1 MTLLYRRVKGR
12 AKAGKILFSNR
23 PSLATLLPMT
33 RDQFIRL
40 CFLALLIFIVYQVFL
55 IFRPF
60 VETIFW
66 ASILTFAFY
75 PVYDR
80 IKKKMGSDT
89 PAALLT
95 TLIIFLIV
103 IIPVAYLIVS
113 LTSQAIELYQFTSDY
128 VRQGHLADLIE
139 RIRHLQFVEHLKTQ
153 SSDVWNLLKENSAA
167 LALRTSKTV
176 GNFAA
181 LQLASITKNLF
192 FILIN
197 IFLMIVLIFIFLKDG
212 LKIYDFIYQTAPL
225 DEKNKKPIF
234 KLITETFSAV
244 IRGQLLTAIS
254 QAIIGGVTFWLLGIP
269 IPILFAAAIFFAS
282 MIPVFGAAT
291 VWVPLCGY
299 LFVSHQTV
307 KAIILFFVGALI
319 ISLLDNLI
327 KPGVIGEK
335 TKLPYFLLL
344 FGILGG
350 IKIYGLMGIFLAP
363 VVLAL
368 FFSLIRIYQEKN
380 W

>member
-1 MTLLYRRVKGR
+1 M
-12 AKAGKILFSNR
+12 S
-23 PSLATLLPMT
+23 
-33 RDQFIRL
+33 RDQFIRI

-55 IFRPF
+55 IFFPF
-60 VETIFW
+60 IETIFW
-66 ASILTFAFY
+66 AAILTFAFY
-75 PVYDR
+75 PLYER
-80 IKKKMGSDT
+80 LKKIFKSNET
-89 PAALLT
+89 PAALAT

-103 IIPVAYLIVS
+103 IVPVGYLIVN
-113 LTSQAIELYQFTSDY
+113 LTTQAIELYQFTSDY

-139 RIRHLQFVEHLKTQ
+139 RIRHLQVVEHLKTQ
-153 SSDVWNLLKENSAA
+153 SSDVWNLLKENSAT
-167 LALRTSKTV
+167 LALKTSRTV

-181 LQLASITKNLF
+181 LQFARITKNLF
-192 FILIN
+192 FIVIN
-197 IFLMIVLIFIFLKDG
+197 VFFMIVLIFIFLKDG
-212 LKIYDFIYQTAPL
+212 QKIYNFLYQTAPL

-234 KLITETFSAV
+234 KLVTETFSAV

-254 QAIIGGVTFWLLGIP
+254 QAIIGGITFWLLGIP
-269 IPILFAAAIFFAS
+269 LSILFAAAIFFAS
-282 MIPVFGAAT
+282 MIPIFGAAS
-291 VWVPLCGY
+291 VWVPICGY

-307 KAIILFFVGALI
+307 KAVILFFVGLLI
-319 ISLLDNLI
+319 ISMLDNLI

-350 IKIYGLMGIFLAP
+350 IKVYGLMGLFLAP

-368 FFSLIRIYQEKN
+368 FFSLVRIYQEKN